1 MTWNPVVEVECD
13 GERLGVHRGPGSGP
27 ALVLAHG
34 LEDSW
39 HTWRPFVDALR
50 GDLPFTPYAL
60 DLPWRAG
67 AQYAWVHRT
76 SPATLLRHALA
87 LLPEPPALL
96 VGHSFGANAVLELLA
111 EADRPAFQGVVLLA
125 PYFRPPDDPVDWR
138 LFDRELARFRAV
150 IGEGVRLKLGER
162 RHALDPDLVDTMV
175 AKALERV
182 GPLGF
187 VALLRQF
194 ITTTDLE
201 LGTVPVPTLVISGA
215 ADAALAG
222 PRTEAFR
229 RAMPTATVHTRSGGG
244 HFCHLEQA
252 AEVTAE
258 VRRFLT
264 ALPTPIEA

>member
-1 MTWNPVVEVECD
+1 MTWIPVVEVERD

-39 HTWRPFVDALR
+39 HTWQPFVDALR

-67 AQYAWVHRT
+67 ARYGWVHHT
-76 SPATLLRHALA
+76 VPVALLRQALA

-111 EADRPAFQGVVLLA
+111 EANRPAIEGVVLIA

-162 RHALDPDLVDTMV
+162 RHTLDPDLVDTIV
-175 AKALERV
+175 AKTLDRV

-194 ITTTDLE
+194 ITTSDLE
-201 LGTVPVPTLVISGA
+201 LDTVTVPTLVISGA

-229 RAMPTATVHTRSGGG
+229 RAMPAATVHTRSDGG

-252 AEVTAE
+252 AEVAAE
-258 VRRFLT
+258 IRRFLA
-264 ALPTPIEA
+264 ALPTPTVA

>member
-1 MTWNPVVEVECD
+1 MTWYPVVEVVRD
-13 GERLGVHRGPGSGP
+13 GERLAVHRGPGSGP

-34 LEDSW
+34 LED
-39 HTWRPFVDALR
+39 TWRTWQPFVDALH

-76 SPATLLRHALA
+76 GPADLLRHALA

-96 VGHSFGANAVLELLA
+96 VGHSFGANAVLEILA
-111 EADRPAFQGVVLLA
+111 EADRPRLDAAVLLA
-125 PYFRPPDDPVDWR
+125 PYFRPPDDPIDWR

-150 IGEGVRLKLGER
+150 IGEGVRLKLGDR
-162 RHALDPDLVDTMV
+162 RHTLDEDLVDSMV
-175 AKALERV
+175 AKTLDRV

-194 ITTTDLE
+194 ITTTDLD
-201 LGTVPVPTLVISGA
+201 LDTVTVPTLVVSGA
-215 ADAALAG
+215 TDAALAG
-222 PRTEAFR
+222 PRTDAFR
-229 RAMPTATVHTRSGGG
+229 RAMPAATVHTRADGG

-252 AEVTAE
+252 AAVTTE
-258 VRRFLT
+258 IRQFLA
-264 ALPTPIEA
+264 ALPAPTVA

>member
-1 MTWNPVVEVECD
+1 MTWYPVVEAECH
-13 GERLGVHRGPGSGP
+13 GERLAVYRGPGSGP

-34 LEDSW
+34 MEDSW
-39 HTWRPFVDALR
+39 HTWQPFLDAL
-50 GDLPFTPYAL
+50 GADLPFTPYAL

-67 AQYAWVHRT
+67 AEYDWVHRT

-111 EADRPAFQGVVLLA
+111 AAELPAADGVVLLA
-125 PYFRPPDDPVDWR
+125 PYFRPLDDPVSWQ

-150 IGEGVRLKLGER
+150 IGEGLRLRLGRR
-162 RHALDPDLVDTMV
+162 RHTLDPDLVDTMV
-175 AKALERV
+175 AKALDRV

-194 ITTTDLE
+194 ITTADLG
-201 LGTVPVPTLVISGA
+201 LDTVTVPTLVVTGA
-215 ADAALAG
+215 LDPALAG
-222 PRTEAFR
+222 ARTEALR
-229 RAMPTATVHTRSGGG
+229 RAMPVASVHTRSDGG

-252 AEVTAE
+252 AAVTAE
-258 VRRFLT
+258 IRRFLA
-264 ALPTPIEA
+264 ALPTPTVA